1 MKYPH
6 ALSAL
11 AATAWLATL
20 ASSPARAAD
29 APAAVKPVA
38 AVAMTGSKPTPSPL
52 VLVPEPR
59 PAPMLPQAAA
69 VKAPV
74 APQALTMPS
83 MAAPPAFYAPPRPVA
98 TEMLPQLPSGRA
110 HTVAAGE
117 SLDRVIQK
125 TMADSPLKTELVRQA
140 FVQLN
145 PQAFPDGRVVRLKAG
160 TVLQIPDAAQLV
172 RQTLLPALEGAEA
185 AAIARNGT
193 AQADDKRRWV
203 RFP

>member
-11 AATAWLATL
+11 AATAWLAAL
-20 ASSPARAAD
+20 ASSPAQAAD
-29 APAAVKPVA
+29 APAAVKPIA
-38 AVAMTGSKPTPSPL
+38 AGALADAKPTPPPL

-59 PAPMLPQAAA
+59 PAPMPPQAAA
-69 VKAPV
+69 PKVPMAPAAVYASARPV
-74 APQALTMPS
+74 APE
-83 MAAPPAFYAPPRPVA
+83 V
-98 TEMLPQLPSGRA
+98 LPLMPSGRT

-117 SLDRVIQK
+117 SLDRVVQK
-125 TMADSPLKTELVRQA
+125 TMADSPLKAELVRQA

-160 TVLQIPDAAQLV
+160 TVLQVPDAAQLL
-172 RQTLLPALEGAEA
+172 RQVLLPVLEGAEA
-185 AAIARNGT
+185 AAVARSGAPQT
-193 AQADDKRRWV
+193 ADEKRRWV